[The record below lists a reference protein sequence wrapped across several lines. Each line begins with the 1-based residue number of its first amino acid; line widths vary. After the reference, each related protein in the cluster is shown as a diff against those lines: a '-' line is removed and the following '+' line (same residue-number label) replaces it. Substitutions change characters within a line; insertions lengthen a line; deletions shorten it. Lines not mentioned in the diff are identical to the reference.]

1 MKDIILWCNENE
13 GFISAVLSIVTIIL
27 SGVAVF
33 FTYKI
38 GKMPYKKKMS
48 VIPCYYS
55 DEQKDI
61 IQIMVVNY
69 GVVPLVI
76 STITI
81 NSRRSIK
88 Y

>member
-38 GKMPYKKKMS
+38 GKMPYKKK
-48 VIPCYYS
+48 
-55 DEQKDI
+55 
-61 IQIMVVNY
+61 
-69 GVVPLVI
+69 
-76 STITI
+76 IT
-81 NSRRSIK
+81 
-88 Y
+88 YTQ